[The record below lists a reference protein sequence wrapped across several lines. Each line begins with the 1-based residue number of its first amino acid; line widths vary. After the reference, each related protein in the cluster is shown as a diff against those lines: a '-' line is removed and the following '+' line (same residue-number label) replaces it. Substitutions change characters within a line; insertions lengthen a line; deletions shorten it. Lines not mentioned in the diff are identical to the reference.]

1 MTQQLRGEQ
10 FFEPSFPL
18 FLNRETE
25 SFKLSRHTHDFI
37 ELSLVAEG
45 RGYQF
50 IDEQTLQ
57 VSKGDVFVLPLGT
70 SHVFRPSSVSG
81 AEPLVI
87 YNCIFRA
94 ELLQEIASW
103 RKEPDTLAAQLL
115 DSSAD
120 RCADHRVP
128 DADARGDRPTAGAL
142 RQEHSVS
149 SLQQRWYSYHD
160 RNGNLLQLFS
170 SAYYEYSKR
179 DAYARPMLLALLAQI
194 LIQIERLH
202 GDKHTRA
209 AGSEQPPSAMD
220 DALHYIH
227 RHYNEKLT
235 LKKMSELTYMS
246 ESHFQQHFKR
256 LTSQSF
262 THYVQTVRIEKSC
275 QLLQSTAL
283 PVQEIA
289 AEVGYSDM
297 KFYHALFRKLTGVT
311 PHAYRKGQ
319 GQQG

>member
-10 FFEPSFPL
+10 FFEPSFPIY
-18 FLNRETE
+18 LNRETE

-45 RGYQF
+45 KGYQF

-57 VSKGDVFVLPLGT
+57 VSKGDLFVLPVGT
-70 SHVFRPSSVSG
+70 SHVFRPSSVSR

-94 ELLQEIASW
+94 ELLQELADW
-103 RKEPDTLAAQLL
+103 HTVPDTLVAHLL
-115 DSSAD
+115 DDTTSGHERSD
-120 RCADHRVP
+120 RA
-128 DADARGDRPTAGAL
+128 AGRGNEERRLSG
-142 RQEHSVS
+142 Q
-149 SLQQRWYSYHD
+149 QQRWHSYHD
-160 RNGNLLQLFS
+160 RNGSLLQLFS

-179 DAYARPMLLALLAQI
+179 DAYARPMLLALLTQM
-194 LIQIERLH
+194 LVQIERLH
-202 GDKHTRA
+202 GEQEMQSSA
-209 AGSEQPPSAMD
+209 PGQPPSAME
-220 DALHYIH
+220 DALYYIH

-235 LKKMSELTYMS
+235 LKRLAELTYMS
-246 ESHFQQHFKR
+246 ESHFQHQFKR

-262 THYVQTVRIEKSC
+262 TQYIQNIRIEKSC
-275 QLLQSTAL
+275 QLLQSTVL
-283 PVQEIA
+283 SVQDIA

-311 PHAYRKGQ
+311 PHAYRKGRGRQ
-319 GQQG
+319 GMRQDRGQ